1 MKSRKAVKIAPS
13 ILAADFARLGEQVRE
28 AEAGGADYIHIDVM
42 DGRFVPNLSVGP
54 FVVEAVRRVTSL
66 SLPTHLMIL
75 EPERYI
81 ADFVAA
87 GADWIIVHVESTPH
101 VHRAL
106 QLIAALGARAGVAI
120 NPATPIS
127 CLQEIWED
135 VDSILVMTVN
145 PGFGGQEFIDGM
157 LGKIRRTRRVLDEL
171 GSEAELM
178 VDGGINVQTAPLVAS
193 AGANVLGMGTAVFGT
208 GESVA
213 QAITGIRRSI
223 EQLPEVFDR

>member
-1 MKSRKAVKIAPS
+1 MKSKGAVKIAPS
-13 ILAADFARLGEQVRE
+13 ILAADFARLGEQVKE

-81 ADFVAA
+81 ADFVSA

-106 QLIAALGARAGVAI
+106 QLITALGARAGVAI

-145 PGFGGQEFIDGM
+145 PGFGGQQFIDSM
-157 LGKIRRTRRVLDEL
+157 LGKIRRTRRLLDEL
-171 GSEAELM
+171 GSGAELM
-178 VDGGINVQTAPLVAS
+178 VDGGINARTAPMVAS
-193 AGANVLGMGTAVFGT
+193 AGADVLCMGTAVFGT

-213 QAITGIRRSI
+213 QAISKIQRSI
-223 EQLPEVFDR
+223 EQRTEVLDR